1 MKYKKIKSLPV
12 KKKGNK
18 FIEVGEIFFDWDDI
32 YHFILTITWWQ
43 FITLIT
49 SFYFVI
55 NFVFACAYLVQ
66 ENAIT
71 NAHSGSLIDAFAF
84 SVQTMATIGYGA
96 MYPQT
101 TYAHLLVS
109 LEVLI
114 GLLLIAMATSLMF
127 ARFSRPTAKMIFSNV
142 AVICP
147 YNNVPTLMFRV
158 ANLRNNWV
166 AEAQVKVSILLPEET
181 TSEGHT
187 MRPLHDLALVR
198 NESPFFTLAWVIMHP
213 INEKSPLFGLNQDA
227 LLKNDYR
234 LFISLTG
241 LDNTVSQVIHS
252 PHVYLPED
260 ILWNHRFV
268 DIVKIRANGSYYI
281 EDHNFHDVIS
291 CDL

>member
-1 MKYKKIKSLPV
+1 LKNKKIKSLPV

-18 FIEVGEIFFDWDDI
+18 FVEIGEIFFDWDDI
-32 YHFILTITWWQ
+32 YHFLLTITWWQ

-49 SFYFVI
+49 SFYFII
-55 NFVFACAYLVQ
+55 NFVFACAYLLQ
-66 ENAIT
+66 DNAIN
-71 NAHSGSLIDAFAF
+71 NARSGYLIDAFAF

-101 TYAHLLVS
+101 AYAHLLVS
-109 LEVLI
+109 IEVLI

-147 YNNVPTLMFRV
+147 YNGIPTLMFRV

-166 AEAQVKVSILLPEET
+166 AEAQVRVSLLLPEET

-187 MRPLHDLALVR
+187 MRPLQDLVLVR
-198 NESPFFTLAWVIMHP
+198 NHSPFLTLAWVIMHP
-213 INEKSPLFGLNQDA
+213 IDENSPLFGLNQDA

-241 LDNTVSQVIHS
+241 LDNTVSQDIHS
-252 PHVYLPED
+252 LHAYLPED

-268 DIVKIRANGSYYI
+268 DIVKVRVNGSYYI
-281 EDHNFHDVIS
+281 EDHKFHDVIS

>member
-1 MKYKKIKSLPV
+1 LRSKKIKSLPV
-12 KKKGNK
+12 KKRGNK
-18 FIEVGEIFFDWDDI
+18 FIELGDILFDWNDI
-32 YHFILTITWWQ
+32 YHFLLTINWWQ

-49 SFYFVI
+49 STYFIV
-55 NFVFACAYLVQ
+55 NFIFTCAYLFQ
-66 ENAIT
+66 ENAIA

-109 LEVLI
+109 VEVLM

-166 AEAQVKVSILLPEET
+166 AEAQVKVSILFPEET

-187 MRPLHDLALVR
+187 MRPLYDLALVR
-198 NESPFFTLAWVIMHP
+198 NESPFLTLAWVIMHP
-213 INEKSPLFGLNQDA
+213 INEKSPLFGLNRDVF
-227 LLKNDYR
+227 LKNDYR

-252 PHVYLPED
+252 PHVYLSED

-268 DIVKIRANGSYYI
+268 DIVKVRANGSYYI
-281 EDHNFHDVIS
+281 EDHKFHDVIS
-291 CDL
+291 CEP